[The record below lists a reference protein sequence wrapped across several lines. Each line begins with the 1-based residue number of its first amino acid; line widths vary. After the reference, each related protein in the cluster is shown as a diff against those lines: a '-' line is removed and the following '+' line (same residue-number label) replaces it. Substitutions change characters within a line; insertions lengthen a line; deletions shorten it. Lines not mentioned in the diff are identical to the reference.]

1 MAMNNIDANQ
11 ALEQLEKLPAI
22 ARHGIRAGVA
32 ALVIALYWFTMAG
45 SANNRL
51 NQLQTQL
58 SELQNEISEA
68 RAVASN
74 LNSFEERRT
83 ELQVQLDAALS
94 QLPNSKELP
103 GLLTDMSSL
112 GKKSGLEVRTF
123 DPMGEVVHGF
133 FAEVPIKV
141 EFFGAYHEVGVF
153 FDRLSRL
160 SRIVNITQLDMSV
173 ESERGDRP
181 RLKVTGVATTFR
193 FIDQKKKKTR
203 KGSGE

>member
-1 MAMNNIDANQ
+1 MAMNNLDAAQ
-11 ALEQLEKLPAI
+11 ILEQLERLPAV
-22 ARHGIRAGVA
+22 ARYGVRAGVA
-32 ALVIALYWFTMAG
+32 LLVFVLYWFTMAS
-45 SANNRL
+45 SATGRL
-51 NQLQTQL
+51 NLLETQL
-58 SELQNEISEA
+58 SKLQNEISEA

-74 LNSFEERRT
+74 LKSFEARRE
-83 ELQVQLDAALS
+83 ELQAQLDAALG

-112 GKKSGLEVRTF
+112 GKKSGLEVRYF
-123 DPMGEVVHGF
+123 DPMKEISRGF

-141 EFFGAYHEVGVF
+141 EFFGAYHDVGIF

-160 SRIVNITQLDMSV
+160 SRIVNITKLDMSV
-173 ESERGDRP
+173 ESERAGLP

-193 FIDQKKKKTR
+193 FLERKP

>member
-1 MAMNNIDANQ
+1 MALNNMDATQ

-45 SANNRL
+45 GANERL
-51 NQLQTQL
+51 NQLQNQL
-58 SELQNEISEA
+58 SQLQNEISEA

-74 LNSFEERRT
+74 LKSFEERRT
-83 ELQVQLDAALS
+83 ELQALLDAALS
-94 QLPNSKELP
+94 QLPNKRELP

-112 GKKSGLEVRTF
+112 GKKSGLEIRTF
-123 DPMGEVVHGF
+123 DPMGEVVRGF

-141 EFFGAYHEVGVF
+141 EFFGAYHDIGVF

-160 SRIVNITQLDMSV
+160 PRIVNITELDMSV

-193 FIDQKKKKTR
+193 FVDQRKKKTG

>member
-1 MAMNNIDANQ
+1 MAMKNVNANQ
-11 ALEQLEKLPAI
+11 LLEQLEKLPAV
-22 ARHGIRAGVA
+22 ARHAVRVGVA
-32 ALVIALYWFTMAG
+32 LLVIVLYWFTMAG
-45 SANNRL
+45 SANQRVNL
-51 NQLQTQL
+51 LQSQL
-58 SELQNEISEA
+58 SDLQNEISEA

-74 LNSFEERRT
+74 LKGFEERRE
-83 ELQVQLDAALS
+83 ELQAQLDAALS
-94 QLPNSKELP
+94 QLPNSRQMP

-123 DPMGEVVHGF
+123 DPTGEVSRGF

-141 EFFGAYHEVGVF
+141 EFFGAYHDVGIF

-160 SRIVNITQLDMSV
+160 SRIVNITQMDMSV
-173 ESERGDRP
+173 ESERGDMP

-193 FIDQKKKKTR
+193 FIDQKKPG

>member
-1 MAMNNIDANQ
+1 MALNNMDATQ
-11 ALEQLEKLPAI
+11 ALEHLEKLPTVAKH
-22 ARHGIRAGVA
+22 AIRATVA
-32 ALVIALYWFTMAG
+32 VLVIAVYWFTMAG
-45 SANNRL
+45 SANQRL
-51 NQLQTQL
+51 NQLQTEL
-58 SELQNEISEA
+58 SKLQNEISEA

-74 LNSFEERRT
+74 LKSFEERRA
-83 ELQVQLDAALS
+83 ELQTQLDAALS

-123 DPMGEVVHGF
+123 DPMKEIPRGF

-160 SRIVNITQLDMSV
+160 SRIVNITKLEMSV
-173 ESERGDRP
+173 ESERGDMP

-193 FIDQKKKKTR
+193 FIDRKKKKTGR
-203 KGSGE
+203 GSGE

>member
-1 MAMNNIDANQ
+1 MAMNNLDATQ
-11 ALEQLEKLPAI
+11 ILEQLERLPAV
-22 ARHGIRAGVA
+22 ARYGVRAGVA
-32 ALVIALYWFTMAG
+32 LLVFVLYWFTMAS
-45 SANNRL
+45 SATNRL
-51 NQLQTQL
+51 TLLETQL
-58 SELQNEISEA
+58 SKLQNEISEA

-74 LNSFEERRT
+74 LKSFEERRE
-83 ELQVQLDAALS
+83 ELQAQLDAALG

-112 GKKSGLEVRTF
+112 GKKSGLEVRYF
-123 DPMGEVVHGF
+123 DPMKEISRGF

-141 EFFGAYHEVGVF
+141 EFLGAYHDVGVF

-160 SRIVNITQLDMSV
+160 SRIVNITKLDMSV
-173 ESERGDRP
+173 ESERAGLP

-193 FIDQKKKKTR
+193 FLEQKP

>member
-1 MAMNNIDANQ
+1 MAMNNLDAAQ
-11 ALEQLEKLPAI
+11 ILEQLERLPAV
-22 ARHGIRAGVA
+22 ARYGVRAGVA
-32 ALVIALYWFTMAG
+32 LLVFVLYWFTMAS
-45 SANNRL
+45 SATNRL
-51 NQLQTQL
+51 TVLETQL
-58 SELQNEISEA
+58 SKLQNEISEA

-74 LNSFEERRT
+74 LKSFEERRE
-83 ELQVQLDAALS
+83 ELQAQLDAALG

-112 GKKSGLEVRTF
+112 GKKSGLEVRYF
-123 DPMGEVVHGF
+123 DPMKEISRGF

-141 EFFGAYHEVGVF
+141 EFFGAYHDVGVF

-160 SRIVNITQLDMSV
+160 PRIVNITKLDMSV
-173 ESERGDRP
+173 ESERAGLP

-193 FIDQKKKKTR
+193 FLARKP

>member
-1 MAMNNIDANQ
+1 MAMNNLDAAQ
-11 ALEQLEKLPAI
+11 FLEQLERLPAV
-22 ARHGIRAGVA
+22 ARYGVRAGVA
-32 ALVIALYWFTMAG
+32 LLVFVLYWFTMAS
-45 SANNRL
+45 SATNRL
-51 NQLQTQL
+51 NLLETQL
-58 SELQNEISEA
+58 SELQNQISEA

-74 LNSFEERRT
+74 LKSFEERRE
-83 ELQVQLDAALS
+83 ELQAQLDAALG

-112 GKKSGLEVRTF
+112 GKKSGLEVRYF
-123 DPMGEVVHGF
+123 DPMKEISRGF

-141 EFFGAYHEVGVF
+141 EFLGAYHDVGIF

-160 SRIVNITQLDMSV
+160 SRIVNITKLDMSV
-173 ESERGDRP
+173 ESERAGLP

-193 FIDQKKKKTR
+193 FLEQPP